1 MEEVMPTRNINLTP
15 QMDRFVEER
24 LQNGQYA
31 NASEVIRAGLRALE
45 GDEREEAAKI
55 DALREAI
62 DAGEAGGL
70 AKGDVIG
77 RLRTRIRRRAEAT
90 GALDK

>member
-1 MEEVMPTRNINLTP
+1 MPTRNVNLTP
-15 QMDRFVEER
+15 QMDRLVETKIR
-24 LQNGQYA
+24 NGQYA

-45 GDEREEAAKI
+45 EDEREDAAKI

-62 DAGEAGGL
+62 NAGEASGL

-77 RLRTRIRRRAEAT
+77 RLRMRIHRRAEAT
-90 GALDK
+90 GAFEE

>member
-1 MEEVMPTRNINLTP
+1 MPTRNINLTP
-15 QMDRFVEER
+15 QMDRLVETKIR
-24 LQNGQYA
+24 NGQYA

-45 GDEREEAAKI
+45 KDEREDAAKL

-62 DAGEAGGL
+62 NAGESSGL

-77 RLRTRIRRRAEAT
+77 RLRMRIRRRAEAT
-90 GALDK
+90 GALESE